1 MPSLSL
7 PTPAPHCGSF
17 ADDDWQEAHE
27 RLAELED
34 KPVANREQDGPSGED
49 SDLLGEPE
57 DTLAERLTRLVIDSE
72 LEDPA
77 IMQAVQ
83 TKVPTQVGMGLQKV
97 GHSEWGSQQH
107 CAHSVSGF
115 QQPGGLN
122 SSIWDSS
129 AVLRRIRG
137 PLLTQVWL
145 RGWCWGGGDDG
156 RGGFTNASPR
166 AQQLMCCIAMG

>member
-1 MPSLSL
+1 MAS
-7 PTPAPHCGSF
+7 G
-17 ADDDWQEAHE
+17 E
-27 RLAELED
+27 R
-34 KPVANREQDGPSGED
+34 DGPGGED
-49 SDLLGEPE
+49 SELLGEPE

-83 TKVPTQVGMGLQKV
+83 TRGPTQVGRGLGGV
-97 GHSEWGSQQH
+97 GGGSGPVEKR
-107 CAHSVSGF
+107 CADPPALF

-137 PLLTQVWL
+137 PLLAQVRRWAA
-145 RGWCWGGGDDG
+145 GGSANTPPKPLWQ
-156 RGGFTNASPR
+156 RGG
-166 AQQLMCCIAMG
+166 C